1 MSTQIQRRRG
11 TTAEHSTFTGADGEL
26 TVDTTKDTVVV
37 HDATTVGGHPLQKQY
52 PPLGSAAAPTY
63 TFTGDTNTG
72 IYSPGADQVAV
83 ATNGTGRLFVD
94 ASGRV
99 GVGTSSPS
107 YLLQVAGSA
116 SGSQFAIGDSSPRLI
131 LDYKSPTS
139 STAAP
144 TITSDGEGLYYY
156 GKNGGAGSHHV
167 FHSGTS
173 NTERLRIDSSGRVG
187 IGISSPSGPLDVVTG
202 SEGAIFRFSA
212 ASTNLQIIPE
222 AANGNV
228 AIRMRANS
236 GAAPNF
242 QLRNDAGSNLVTIT
256 NGGQVGIGTTS
267 PVNVGAGYNGL
278 TVNGSTG
285 GTIYLQGGGTS
296 GGRLVATSTDFY
308 IGTVQAGGNLIFQ
321 HQDGSYERARIDS
334 SGRLLVGTSTA
345 RTNYFPTTD
354 ALTPNVQL
362 EASRGGLAIL
372 GTGNGSDL
380 FIGKGSSVT
389 AADDFLG
396 EICFTGFDG
405 TNNRTAARILCQ
417 TDAACGAGDMPG
429 RLVFSTTADGAATPT
444 EQLRITSDRYVRL
457 AAGTGGIQF
466 NGDTVAANA
475 LDDYEEGTFTPV
487 IIGSITTGT
496 ATYSSQNG
504 KYTKVG
510 NRVFWEIYIDWTGGT
525 GTGNLRVSGLP
536 FTISNTLATFPAASI
551 GYAQTVTISA
561 DHQLIALQA
570 SNNTYVYFYQIPSG
584 GGVNVALDYD
594 ASGTMGLS
602 GNYNV
607 A

>member
-63 TFTGDTNTG
+63 TFTGDPNTG

-83 ATNGTGRLFVD
+83 ATNGTGSCSNHCLREKLM
-94 ASGRV
+94 
-99 GVGTSSPS
+99 
-107 YLLQVAGSA
+107 
-116 SGSQFAIGDSSPRLI
+116 
-131 LDYKSPTS
+131 
-139 STAAP
+139 
-144 TITSDGEGLYYY
+144 
-156 GKNGGAGSHHV
+156 HHV
-167 FHSGTS
+167 FHSGKV
-173 NTERLRIDSSGRVG
+173 RIQS
-187 IGISSPSGPLDVVTG
+187 VTG
-202 SEGAIFRFSA
+202 
-212 ASTNLQIIPE
+212 N
-222 AANGNV
+222 
-228 AIRMRANS
+228 
-236 GAAPNF
+236 
-242 QLRNDAGSNLVTIT
+242 
-256 NGGQVGIGTTS
+256 VGIGTTS

-429 RLVFSTTADGAATPT
+429 RLVFSTTANGAATPT

-551 GYAQTVTISA
+551 GYAQNVTISA